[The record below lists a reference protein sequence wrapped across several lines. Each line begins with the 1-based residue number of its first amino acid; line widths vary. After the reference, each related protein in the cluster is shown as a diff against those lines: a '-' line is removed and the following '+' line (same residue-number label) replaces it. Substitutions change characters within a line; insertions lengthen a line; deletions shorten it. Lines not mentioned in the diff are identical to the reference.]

1 MSSFSSLYVVPQDSY
16 DKYLKQQQQQQ
27 SQQSKGVFP
36 SAKTVKVQQLNIN
49 EAEQINNMNSP
60 AADKK
65 EGKSSSSSKNN
76 GPPSVSSELQRDLEE
91 VTEHLSQV
99 REREEAR
106 GNLLNRDVNISG
118 AENVLDDDDRAA
130 THHHSFSSSGSSSS
144 SGARPRQRDDFNRT
158 SSSGSSGSSRAT
170 AGSHGS
176 RRSFSPRQSDFFN
189 SSHNTSNYSNNMNN
203 TTAAT
208 EPNPS
213 NYSMNTAA
221 TEPSLNLPTP
231 PSSSINDSTLS
242 SAPTLPSFSSLLRSS
257 SSLPAPAASAAP
269 TTEDTIRNLGP
280 SIEQRNNS
288 LMEMIDELNETSGS
302 NTLSAGDQHYD
313 MPNFFGDDDAVSSII
328 APQEAEADNTDLLFN
343 PETIP
348 IHSRT
353 TTPELELIEDEDISQ
368 AIEAFPERVEEQL
381 HQPIQQPANAA
392 REAAAEMLNAAIANL
407 PLRAEKLLKPRPAPY
422 QIPKKKILPPPAWV
436 DTPDT
441 PNLTR
446 AERLRTIDEAE
457 SLNLPKKAASEP
469 SRSPKK
475 KTYPVK
481 QRPGKNI
488 LKKYR
493 ASKGG
498 KSKTDD
504 DLPPDFYQIFDET
517 QPPKKGRK
525 RSRTESQGEGG
536 AEKKTPPIT
545 TRSRRK
551 KEPKRKVTVQIGFSQ
566 GDIVDK
572 KKDLKRKARPK
583 KTGVP
588 KEKKT
593 KPANRKRGREESDT
607 SINKLSNR
615 KKKQTKL
622 DDDDDNT
629 AAS

>member
-1 MSSFSSLYVVPQDSY
+1 MRPVAAILY
-16 DKYLKQQQQQQ
+16 
-27 SQQSKGVFP
+27 
-36 SAKTVKVQQLNIN
+36 
-49 EAEQINNMNSP
+49 
-60 AADKK
+60 
-65 EGKSSSSSKNN
+65 
-76 GPPSVSSELQRDLEE
+76 QR
-91 VTEHLSQV
+91 
-99 REREEAR
+99 
-106 GNLLNRDVNISG
+106 
-118 AENVLDDDDRAA
+118 
-130 THHHSFSSSGSSSS
+130 
-144 SGARPRQRDDFNRT
+144 
-158 SSSGSSGSSRAT
+158 
-170 AGSHGS
+170 
-176 RRSFSPRQSDFFN
+176 
-189 SSHNTSNYSNNMNN
+189 
-203 TTAAT
+203 
-208 EPNPS
+208 
-213 NYSMNTAA
+213 
-221 TEPSLNLPTP
+221 
-231 PSSSINDSTLS
+231 
-242 SAPTLPSFSSLLRSS
+242 
-257 SSLPAPAASAAP
+257 
-269 TTEDTIRNLGP
+269 
-280 SIEQRNNS
+280 
-288 LMEMIDELNETSGS
+288 ETR
-302 NTLSAGDQHYD
+302 
-313 MPNFFGDDDAVSSII
+313 
-328 APQEAEADNTDLLFN
+328 EADNTDLLFN

-536 AEKKTPPIT
+536 EKRLNPQIEREAERRVTPALINFRT
-545 TRSRRK
+545 EKRSK
-551 KEPKRKVTVQIGFSQ
+551 LNLMIMMMMMMIIPLLV
-566 GDIVDK
+566 K
-572 KKDLKRKARPK
+572 KKYNTPSPIYIFFANSFQWQRAPRAFLMCIFSLASPLNCKLL
-583 KTGVP
+583 
-588 KEKKT
+588 EKD
-593 KPANRKRGREESDT
+593 RKRETG
-607 SINKLSNR
+607 SNR
-615 KKKQTKL
+615 CTCVRACL
-622 DDDDDNT
+622 PRV
-629 AAS
+629 